1 MRLLIFIVLLALS
14 GLALAA
20 PTNANEKLKPWQ
32 QKALQLLKQEKKVV
46 DAFWRMPSRNILFI
60 AMQPDGGR
68 KDGYA
73 EYVCMLLADAGAP
86 KGELKMVQVYDP
98 ATFRAYKERTGSGSS
113 MGMAACR

>member
-1 MRLLIFIVLLALS
+1 MRHIILVFYLTLMAALP
-14 GLALAA
+14 AK
-20 PTNANEKLKPWQ
+20 TEEQKLKPWQ

-73 EYVCMLLADAGAP
+73 EYVCMLLVDAGAP
-86 KGELKMVQVYDP
+86 RGELKMVQVYDP
-98 ATFRAYKERTGSGSS
+98 ATFRAYGSGSS